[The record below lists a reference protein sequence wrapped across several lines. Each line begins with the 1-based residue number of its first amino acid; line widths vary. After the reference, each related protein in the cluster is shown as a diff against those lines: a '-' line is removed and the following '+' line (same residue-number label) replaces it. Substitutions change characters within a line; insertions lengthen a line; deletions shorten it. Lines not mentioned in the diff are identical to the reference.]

1 MGKEIIHIKNMVC
14 PRCIKAVEDILHNL
28 HYPFEKIELG
38 KAILKESLT
47 KNQIS
52 LLKDTLL
59 NQGFELL
66 EDKKDKLVDRVK
78 TIILQ
83 LIKNTNETHAE
94 KLSSYLS
101 KEIGHD
107 YSHISSIFTVHEGI
121 TIEKFVILEK
131 IEFVKELLSY
141 DELTLSEIAD
151 KMNYSSLAALSAQFK
166 SITGITPTKFKE
178 LKIQGRKS
186 LDSINLFSFFII
198 HFYISSLSLLK
209 SKKL

>member
-83 LIKNTNETHAE
+83 VIKDTDEIHTE
-94 KLSSYLS
+94 KFSLYLS

-107 YSHISSIFTVHEGI
+107 YSHISSIFTAHEGI

-186 LDSINLFSFFII
+186 LDDLIP
-198 HFYISSLSLLK
+198 
-209 SKKL
+209 